1 MFCLHR
7 TFFSYRFNTSG
18 LGHIICVAEEHS
30 VLLLQY
36 AQHSTKLN
44 VLSST
49 ISQHSN
55 SNQFNLKEVTNSR
68 NKRQATIH
76 SQYWEP
82 SSCVTS
88 PVVSPTCALSMV
100 TAGWGGAKR
109 RSINNCKQ
117 VTIGGPP
124 HTHALWIA
132 WPLTLQETSE
142 SVQESTNET
151 HFKFFLF
158 YLILFKHM
166 SCILTSADILNRLHS
181 GSPEQQ
187 VKYNCHALS
196 LYLRHEVGGI
206 PGLSVSWQD

>member
-1 MFCLHR
+1 MFRLHR

-82 SSCVTS
+82 SYCVTS
-88 PVVSPTCALSMV
+88 PVVSPTRALSRV
-100 TAGWGGAKR
+100 TAGWGGAKTR
-109 RSINNCKQ
+109 CINNCKQ
-117 VTIGGPP
+117 AAIWSLL
-124 HTHALWIA
+124 HTCTMNLPDFLI
-132 WPLTLQETSE
+132 LQEIE
-142 SVQESTNET
+142 PFQESKQIGNEG
-151 HFKFFLF
+151 HLKFFS
-158 YLILFKHM
+158 YILFKHL
-166 SCILTSADILNRLHS
+166 SCNLTSTDFLNMLLS
-181 GSPEQQ
+181 GSME
-187 VKYNCHALS
+187 
-196 LYLRHEVGGI
+196 
-206 PGLSVSWQD
+206 